1 MVHRVAL
8 LFGHVH
14 EVAHIPQV
22 DLLVI
27 LVPVFLALVG
37 RGKKDVSK
45 YTRFW
50 ILTRRQ

>member
-22 DLLVI
+22 DLLVV

-37 RGKKDVSK
+37 RKKKDASCIK
-45 YTRFW
+45 TSIKDFGF
-50 ILTRRQ
+50 